1 MMSDF
6 EKKIGIVKLLSQEGK
21 QDSQFTPP
29 ELCQEILD
37 KIDVTDK
44 TILTFN
50 IEFVLTLI
58 FKYNVDRS
66 NITIYTVNE
75 QVKNICKSSGV
86 KCIDTMEPSMKFDVV
101 VGNPPFNDSQSLKNN
116 TGNYMSS
123 SKRLHLT
130 FIDKALQMSG
140 NVVMIAPVRGWWVG
154 KHKANHAEKY
164 SQQGLYLVEDKG
176 LPFEGV
182 FTGEIGVFYFNKD
195 VEFIRDDFGQKD
207 PLSNSI
213 VDQYVMHSM
222 AGERTPNSL
231 KDELLDGGQY
241 KVILTSMQDGYT
253 NDDNL
258 FEDKS
263 RGNWRVGFN
272 HNGNKGG
279 KGVFGGRIQ
288 VVAPTDYLSLS
299 MSCLVVSCEKEA
311 QEVCDYLMSDEI
323 IKLMCDIKVSCTNSK
338 YHMSFIKPYTC

>member
-1 MMSDF
+1 MLSDF
-6 EKKIGIVKLLSQEGK
+6 EKKIIATKELYRRGAL
-21 QDSQFTPP
+21 DNHFTPP

-37 KIDVTDK
+37 KIDVVDK
-44 TILTFN
+44 KILALN
-50 IEFVLTLI
+50 IEFVLTLVL
-58 FKYNVDRS
+58 KYNVDRS
-66 NITIYTVNE
+66 NITMVSSNDIIRGVCE
-75 QVKNICKSSGV
+75 RSGV
-86 KCIDTMEPSMKFDVV
+86 KCIDTMETNMKFDVV
-101 VGNPPFNDSQSLKNN
+101 IGNPPFAK
-116 TGNYMSS
+116 
-123 SKRLHLT
+123 KLHLK
-130 FIDKALQMSG
+130 FIDKALQMSS

-154 KHKANHAEKY
+154 KHKANHVEKY

-176 LPFEGV
+176 LPFKGV
-182 FTGEIGVFYFNKD
+182 FTGEIGVFYFNKG

-213 VDQYVMHSM
+213 VDQYVMYPM
-222 AGERTPNSL
+222 VGKRTAGSL
-231 KDELLDGGQY
+231 KGNLLDSGKY
-241 KVILTSMQDGYT
+241 RVVLTSMQDGYT

-272 HNGNKGG
+272 VNGNKGG

-338 YHMSFIKPYTC
+338 YHMSFIEPYTC

>member
-1 MMSDF
+1 M
-6 EKKIGIVKLLSQEGK
+6 
-21 QDSQFTPP
+21 T
-29 ELCQEILD
+29 
-37 KIDVTDK
+37 
-44 TILTFN
+44 
-50 IEFVLTLI
+50 TLHL
-58 FKYNVDRS
+58 YS
-66 NITIYTVNE
+66 NRHIKN
-75 QVKNICKSSGV
+75 QVKNIKVGDWVYIQNSLSRNIWGLYFRGNG
-86 KCIDTMEPSMKFDVV
+86 ISEDDLNITYITQEEFFNLTNMRFDSII
-101 VGNPPFNDSQSLKNN
+101 GNPPFAK
-116 TGNYMSS
+116 
-123 SKRLHLT
+123 KLHLK
-130 FIDKALQMSG
+130 FIDKALQMSS

-154 KHKANHAEKY
+154 KHKANHVEKY

-182 FTGEIGVFYFNKD
+182 FTGEIGVFYFNKG

-213 VDQYVMHSM
+213 VDQYVMYPM
-222 AGERTPNSL
+222 VGKRTAGSL
-231 KDELLDGGQY
+231 KGNLLDSGKY
-241 KVILTSMQDGYT
+241 RVVLTSMQDGYT

-272 HNGNKGG
+272 VNGNKGG

-338 YHMSFIKPYTC
+338 YHMSFIEPYTC

>member
-1 MMSDF
+1 MT
-6 EKKIGIVKLLSQEGK
+6 
-21 QDSQFTPP
+21 QDGNVNVSSEFTPA
-29 ELCQEILD
+29 EICQEILD
-37 KIDVTDK
+37 KIDVVNK

-58 FKYNVDRS
+58 YKYNVDRS
-66 NITIYTVNE
+66 NITICTDDDIIRG
-75 QVKNICKSSGV
+75 ICERCGV
-86 KCIDTMEPSMKFDVV
+86 KCIDTMEPNMKFDVV
-101 VGNPPFNDSQSLKNN
+101 IGNPPF
-116 TGNYMSS
+116 
-123 SKRLHLT
+123 SKKQHLV
-130 FIDKALQMSG
+130 FIDKALEMSD

-154 KHKANHAEKY
+154 KHKAKHVEKY

-213 VDQYVMHSM
+213 VDQYVMYNN
-222 AGERTPNSL
+222 AGDGLAGGL
-231 KDELLDGGQY
+231 KDNLLDSGKYRVVITSKQY
-241 KVILTSMQDGYT
+241 GYT

-258 FEDKS
+258 FKDRS

-279 KGVFGGRIQ
+279 KGVFGGPIQ
-288 VVAPTDYLSLS
+288 VVAPTDYLSHS
-299 MSCLVVSCEKEA
+299 MNCLIVNSEKEA
-311 QEVCDYLMSDEI
+311 QGVCDYLMSDEI

-338 YHMSFIKPYTC
+338 HHLSFIEPYMG